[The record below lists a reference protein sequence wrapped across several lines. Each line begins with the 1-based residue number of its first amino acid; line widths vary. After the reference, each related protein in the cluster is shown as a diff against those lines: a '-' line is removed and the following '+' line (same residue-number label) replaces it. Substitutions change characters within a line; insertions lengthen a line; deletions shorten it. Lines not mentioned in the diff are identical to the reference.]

1 MFYLISKSRKPITTN
16 SHLKFLPKIC
26 WTFFSHELLSDFGGA
41 CGRLKRRR
49 RGVPQICTLPWRL
62 KRSPEKEP
70 ASPSVADHRSWLL
83 TTSNL
88 PTPNSFKAK
97 RRVWGH
103 NSPPAL
109 VTSQALWCAK
119 GLSSFFKILFFFL
132 LLTGYSSGHFRGG
145 PLHLQR
151 HHPSAGWAQHCCI
164 CVCDCVCVFVHANSR
179 QDTAKSHSAEWLG
192 GLALVLRGSHF
203 GCCG

>member
-49 RGVPQICTLPWRL
+49 RGVPQICTLLWRL

-88 PTPNSFKAK
+88 PPPIPSKQKEGLRTQFTSCARNVPSFMMCK
-97 RRVWGH
+97 R
-103 NSPPAL
+103 P
-109 VTSQALWCAK
+109 
-119 GLSSFFKILFFFL
+119 LFFFQDFVFFFVANGVLFWPLSRRTTSSSTSSSLGWLGTTL
-132 LLTGYSSGHFRGG
+132 LYLC
-145 PLHLQR
+145 LWL
-151 HHPSAGWAQHCCI
+151 
-164 CVCDCVCVFVHANSR
+164 CVCVCAR
-179 QDTAKSHSAEWLG
+179 
-192 GLALVLRGSHF
+192 
-203 GCCG
+203 